1 MSQAKLQRFKTY
13 PTNFLFRE
21 FFRLEVNYMHP
32 IELPTFPKE
41 LHLDSSELMKALE
54 KVSAFA
60 VSGYLIQDL
69 TNMKPRSILKNL
81 VSQPQ
86 KIFTVIS
93 QAKSKSLE
101 SSG

>member
-1 MSQAKLQRFKTY
+1 
-13 PTNFLFRE
+13 
-21 FFRLEVNYMHP
+21 MHP
-32 IELPTFPKE
+32 IKLPTFPKE
-41 LHLDSSELMKALE
+41 FHLDSSELVKGLE

-60 VSGYLIQDL
+60 VSKYLIQDL

-86 KIFTVIS
+86 KMFTVIS

-101 SSG
+101 KNG